1 MRCFKLARI
10 IGVMALVA
18 VLGACSAIKLAY
30 NNLPELSYWWLDG
43 YLDFDG
49 SQTPK
54 VRDEL
59 AQLLDWHRRNELPKI
74 AALLQEAETLA
85 PGEVTPAQ
93 ACAMTD
99 RIRDRL
105 LAVSERAEPAGTEL
119 LLSLS
124 EAQLQ
129 QLERKYAKNN
139 ADYRKDWLDRSPARV
154 QEKRYD
160 QFLDRFEDFY
170 GRLAPEQREL
180 LRQQVAQSVFDP
192 KLQDVER
199 RKRQQEALVLLRGFV
214 ANRTHAAHRGARR
227 AACLP
232 AAHRRSAAGALARAA
247 AGAAAGRL
255 PQPGRAAQRHQRG
268 AARAGGEA
276 AAGLPERPA
285 AAGGRRLSRR
295 RPRVRSAAWAA
306 AGARNSRP
314 APRARAARGYAAS
327 GRRACRARA
336 ATAAARSCWCGPATA
351 RAHRRC
357 AAG

>member
-1 MRCFKLARI
+1 MPFSTRMRCFKLARI

-170 GRLAPEQREL
+170 GRLSPEQREL

-214 ANRTHAAHRGARR
+214 ANRT
-227 AACLP
+227 P
-232 AAHRRSAAGALARAA
+232 PTEARAA
-247 AGAAAGRL
+247 LHAYLQRIADPPPGPWREQQQALLQEGCRNLAALHNGTS
-255 PQPGRAAQRHQRG
+255 AAQRAQAVKRLQ
-268 AARAGGEA
+268 AYQNDLRQLVAGG
-276 AAGLPERPA
+276 
-285 AAGGRRLSRR
+285 
-295 RPRVRSAAWAA
+295 
-306 AGARNSRP
+306 
-314 APRARAARGYAAS
+314 
-327 GRRACRARA
+327 
-336 ATAAARSCWCGPATA
+336 
-351 RAHRRC
+351 
-357 AAG
+357 